1 MKALFAHLKLLWI
14 AYPLAKARVL
24 EHHATERV
32 GEVKHL
38 IAYRQIIDDL
48 TKLKGIADADIEG
61 AILQILIGIAYL
73 FNKPKPTLKTP

>member
-48 TKLKGIADADIEG
+48 AKLKGMAEADIEG
-61 AILQILIGIAYL
+61 AIVQIAVALAYL
-73 FNKPKPTLKTP
+73 LNRKKS